1 MIKRL
6 VREQFKKAEVIIMA
20 HKDIENLQ
28 RLIANHQRRLQVL
41 KEQEALQGL
50 SVDPKIP
57 LEIEDIEEKIERLQ
71 LELEGLKVQEVKGP
85 GVKDDLKK
93 IRIEVQISDITTID
107 ADIVALKFA
116 QALYGADEV
125 VATALGESQNDIKRL
140 LPNAGQYRLFK
151 ANGRIK
157 AKQILFFNVGDL
169 YFFRYEKIRK
179 FSEDVLKTLAN
190 VAPQTKHLAM
200 TIHGIGYGLDEA
212 EVLRSQLA
220 GYFDAFDSNNYPP
233 AFERITIVDRRRDRV
248 QRLENILREAIPENT
263 VVLERIT
270 TAQTSHPQKV
280 TRSPSISY
288 AGYQS
293 STKPYILVA
302 IPPEDM
308 EDVYYYGIQTPVNKA
323 GYLCERLDLTLSTRN
338 TIEQIKSR
346 IEGASLVIAELTNP
360 DPNTLLQVGCAWG
373 KNRPILLLAQNSAE
387 LTFGVDGQRCIFYD
401 RIRDLEENLTRELRL
416 LNL

>member
-1 MIKRL
+1 M
-6 VREQFKKAEVIIMA
+6 VPEQ
-20 HKDIENLQ
+20 DIENLQ
-28 RLIANHQRRLQVL
+28 SLIANHQRRLQIL
-41 KEQEALQGL
+41 KEQAALQGL

-57 LEIEDIEEKIERLQ
+57 LEIEDIEEKIGRLQ
-71 LELEGLKVQEVKGP
+71 LELEELEVQEVKGL
-85 GVKDDLKK
+85 GVKDDRVKDDLRK
-93 IRIEVQISDITTID
+93 IRIEIQISDITEID

-125 VATALGESQNDIKRL
+125 VAHALGESQNDIKRL
-140 LPNAGQYRLFK
+140 LPHAGQSRLLK
-151 ANGRIK
+151 ANRRIK
-157 AKQILFFNVGDL
+157 AKQVLFFNVGNL

-200 TIHGIGYGLDEA
+200 TIHGVEYGLDEA

-233 AFERITIVDRRRDRV
+233 ALERITIVDRRRDRV
-248 QRLENILREAIPENT
+248 QRLENILQEAIPENI

-270 TAQTSHPQKV
+270 TAQTSHPQTV
-280 TRSPSISY
+280 TRSPSISH
-288 AGYQS
+288 AGRQS

-323 GYLCERLDLTLSTRN
+323 GYLCERLDLTLSTRD

-360 DPNTLLQVGCAWG
+360 DPNTFLEVGYAWG
-373 KNRPILLLAQNSAE
+373 KNCPTLLLAQNRAE
-387 LTFGVDGQRCIFYD
+387 LPFGVDGQRCIFYD